1 MRSPHP
7 GNWKII
13 EELSATIFL
22 HHDHENNME
31 KLMSKLWII
40 FCILS
45 LMGCTAQTT
54 QPTAIPLSRPTE
66 IPTLPAAIVPTPTI
80 AADTPA
86 PTLIP
91 TAPLTQIFITASSEA
106 GDANVRSGPAT
117 SFASIG
123 SLKAGEKARV
133 LGQSPNNE
141 WLLIEFPAAPQGKA
155 WVYVGIVNMSGGTPP
170 IVDPDTGTV
179 LLPSPTAPGSQM
191 GRPAALEAIKQYL
204 RQDAVEIDYLGENI
218 NLNYPDQ
225 KVGNYQVGMTE
236 FSVELQTDYIVVID
250 DRSNARPTGAA
261 KKYTPQQLEQ
271 MARTLIASLVP
282 HVNLALLSLQPG
294 NKGSNY
300 FFRWEDTSKPGW
312 VGHPFIQV
320 AYNIEG
326 KMLNY
331 FNALGIE

>member
-1 MRSPHP
+1 
-7 GNWKII
+7 
-13 EELSATIFL
+13 
-22 HHDHENNME
+22 
-31 KLMSKLWII
+31 MSKLWMV
-40 FCILS
+40 FCILI
-45 LMGCTAQTT
+45 LAGCTVAHPV
-54 QPTAIPLSRPTE
+54 QPTAIPLPNPTE
-66 IPTLPAAIVPTPTI
+66 LPTALAIVPTQTM
-80 AADTPA
+80 AADAPA
-86 PTLIP
+86 PTPVP
-91 TAPLTQIFITASSEA
+91 TAPLTQIFITASSDA

-123 SLKAGEKARV
+123 TLKAGEKARV
-133 LGQSPNNE
+133 LGQSPNTE

-155 WVYVGIVNMSGGTPP
+155 WVYVGIVNLSGGTPP
-170 IVDPDTGTV
+170 IGDPDTGIV

-225 KVGNYQVGMTE
+225 KVENYQVGLTE

-250 DRSNARPTGAA
+250 DRSNGRPTGAA
-261 KKYTPQQLEQ
+261 KKYTPQELEQ
-271 MARTLIASLVP
+271 MARTLIASLAP

-300 FFRWEDTSKPGW
+300 FFRWEDTSMSGW